1 MFKLVKKLIKWSAI
15 GFVGLVGLGVY
26 ITATET
32 PAETAAR
39 EAAAIERQAERDA
52 KRAEQEAA
60 EREAEFERQRKEEAK
75 RIAEAAYRNSPAGK
89 TEKFMNYQ
97 ATGHCKEHTRNSA
110 KFPTKVDFDWGIDR
124 KFWLNFDEDGNAR
137 VMVQF
142 TGEMMNGLGLMIPFT
157 ATCKYDYHP
166 TTGKGNFVEF
176 LL

>member
-1 MFKLVKKLIKWSAI
+1 MFKLIKKLVKWSAI
-15 GFVGLVGLGVY
+15 AFVGFMAFGFYLV
-26 ITATET
+26 ATET
-32 PAETAAR
+32 PEETAAR
-39 EAAAIERQAERDA
+39 EAAALDRQVEAALREVER
-52 KRAEQEAA
+52 EAA

-75 RIAEAAYRNSPAGK
+75 RIAEAAHRNSPAGK
-89 TEKFMNYQ
+89 TEKFMNNQ

-110 KFPTKVDFDWGIDR
+110 KFPTKVDFDWGINR